1 MVSERR
7 GDETLGYISN
17 SYINFRITSIITYF
31 RIVQLLKK
39 SPLDT
44 TSIVKKLGVGY
55 STSCRFLNSLMFY
68 GVIKIKLIGK
78 NGRRVYEL
86 TSNWETAFL
95 NIPNVKELLLSMLN
109 VKEFQEIL
117 KSFKYCQEGS
127 ST

>member
-1 MVSERR
+1 
-7 GDETLGYISN
+7 
-17 SYINFRITSIITYF
+17 
-31 RIVQLLKK
+31 
-39 SPLDT
+39 
-44 TSIVKKLGVGY
+44 
-55 STSCRFLNSLMFY
+55 MFY